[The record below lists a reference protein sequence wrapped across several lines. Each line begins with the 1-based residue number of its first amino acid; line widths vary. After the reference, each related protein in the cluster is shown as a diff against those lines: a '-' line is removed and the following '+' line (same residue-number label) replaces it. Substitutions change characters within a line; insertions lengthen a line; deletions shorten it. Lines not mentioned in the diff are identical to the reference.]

1 MRDTSHSPIVPCGPL
16 EQSPFG
22 DNFRHALTAL
32 LSSGLDS
39 GENAGVG
46 WGGGETLGLS
56 SKFGMATTKARAV
69 LYAKLYVF
77 TLCKARVWVCVF
89 AHAPPLQ
96 EFCEMMLTRSSR
108 NMDPKSR
115 RQTNLYMLVYRYS
128 IALPL
133 LYR

>member
-32 LSSGLDS
+32 LSSGLVS

-56 SKFGMATTKARAV
+56 SKFRMATTKARAV
-69 LYAKLYVF
+69 LYAKLYISHY
-77 TLCKARVWVCVF
+77 ARLGFGCVYLRTHRHYKNS
-89 AHAPPLQ
+89 ATCRHGA
-96 EFCEMMLTRSSR
+96 
-108 NMDPKSR
+108 
-115 RQTNLYMLVYRYS
+115 
-128 IALPL
+128 
-133 LYR
+133 